1 MSVFVRRKLPS
12 VSRLHLL
19 LTVAS
24 GPSGP
29 WGSGVS
35 RHPPVP
41 RPCTPHSAGQSIIK
55 EIYNLGKESLLLPL
69 HAALI
74 NKWYITCN
82 VVGLCKKAEECVS
95 LHLSNDG

>member
-29 WGSGVS
+29 GGSGVS

-74 NKWYITCN
+74 NKCYTEGGLGYIRKRKSMCRYI
-82 VVGLCKKAEECVS
+82 
-95 LHLSNDG
+95 